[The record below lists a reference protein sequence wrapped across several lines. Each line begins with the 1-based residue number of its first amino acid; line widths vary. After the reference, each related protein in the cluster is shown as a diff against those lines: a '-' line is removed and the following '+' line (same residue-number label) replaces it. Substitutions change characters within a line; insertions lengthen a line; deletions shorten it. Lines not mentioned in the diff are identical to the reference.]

1 MSVDICK
8 KEMSYMNY
16 SYEIVTTPK
25 RIPAKIVIHTDP
37 GVVLKHWHKD
47 LELTYL
53 YKGSATFSTNGRI
66 SSIGSKELFLVNS
79 GDVHSVIDYG
89 DDVVTMITILI
100 SYNFIKDK
108 CADIDNFEFTLEEKN
123 KNIKRLKDINEE
135 IANMYIKDMEIN
147 NTPLVFVDDENSNDK
162 FHYLKIESLLYEILY
177 ILLNDFSLKKD
188 TNLELKNERNLERL
202 KIITDYIDEN
212 YKDNISLDEIAANY
226 QLSKEYLATIFKKY
240 MGITVG
246 TYLKNMR
253 LTSAYRDLMNSDYSI
268 NQLAFDNGFPNI
280 KSFINSFKEHY
291 GETPYKYTKF
301 FENN

>member
-1 MSVDICK
+1 
-8 KEMSYMNY
+8 MNY

-108 CADIDNFEFTLEEKN
+108 CPDIDNFEFTLEEKN
-123 KNIKRLKDINEE
+123 RNIKRLKDINEE

-177 ILLNDFSLKKD
+177 ILLNDFGLKKD

-212 YKDNISLDEIAANY
+212 YKDNISLDEIAVNY

-240 MGITVG
+240 VGITVG

-291 GETPYKYTKF
+291 GETPYKYKKT

>member
-1 MSVDICK
+1 
-8 KEMSYMNY
+8 MNY

-25 RIPAKIVIHTDP
+25 RIPAKIVIHTNP

-79 GDVHSVIDYG
+79 GDVHSVVDYG
-89 DDVVTMITILI
+89 NDVVTMITVLI
-100 SYNFIKDK
+100 PYNFIKDN
-108 CADIDNFEFTLEEKN
+108 CPDIDNLLFKLEGSQKSL
-123 KNIKRLKDINEE
+123 KRLKDIHEE
-135 IANMYIKDMEIN
+135 IVDMYISDMKTN
-147 NTPLVFVDDENSNDK
+147 NTPLIFVDDQNVNDK

-177 ILLNDFSLKKD
+177 ILLNDFVLKK
-188 TNLELKNERNLERL
+188 NVNIELKHERNMERL
-202 KIITDYIDEN
+202 KIITDYIDKN

-226 QLSKEYLATIFKKY
+226 QLSKEYLATIFKKH

-246 TYLKNMR
+246 TYLKNLR
-253 LTSAYRDLMNSDYSI
+253 LDAAYRDLMNSDYSI

-280 KSFINSFKEHY
+280 KSFINSFKDQY
-291 GETPYKYTKF
+291 GETPYKYKKNF
-301 FENN
+301 

>member
-1 MSVDICK
+1 
-8 KEMSYMNY
+8 MNY

-53 YKGSATFSTNGRI
+53 YKGNATFSTNGRI

-79 GDVHSVIDYG
+79 GDVHSVIEYG

-100 SYNFIKDK
+100 SHNFIKDK
-108 CADIDNFEFTLEEKN
+108 CPDIDNFEFILDGKN
-123 KNIKRLKDINEE
+123 NNIKRLKDINEE
-135 IANMYIKDMEIN
+135 IVNMYIKDMEIN
-147 NTPLVFVDDENSNDK
+147 NTPLIFVDDENSHDK
-162 FHYLKIESLLYEILY
+162 FHYLKIESLLCEILY

-188 TNLELKNERNLERL
+188 TKLELKDERNLERL

-246 TYLKNMR
+246 TYLKNLR

-280 KSFINSFKEHY
+280 KSFINNFKEHY
-291 GETPYKYTKF
+291 GETPYKYKKI
-301 FENN
+301 FENS

>member
-1 MSVDICK
+1 
-8 KEMSYMNY
+8 MNY

-108 CADIDNFEFTLEEKN
+108 CPDIDNFEFTLEEKN
-123 KNIKRLKDINEE
+123 KNFKRLKYINEE

-188 TNLELKNERNLERL
+188 TNLELKNEKNLERL
-202 KIITDYIDEN
+202 KIIIDYIDEN

-240 MGITVG
+240 IGITVG

-291 GETPYKYTKF
+291 GETPYKYKKT

>member
-1 MSVDICK
+1 MD
-8 KEMSYMNY
+8 Y

-66 SSIGSKELFLVNS
+66 FSIGSKQLFLVNS
-79 GDVHSVIDYG
+79 GDVHSVMNYG
-89 DDVVTMITILI
+89 KDTVTMITILI
-100 SYNFIKDK
+100 PYNFLKEN
-108 CADIDNFEFTLEEKN
+108 CPDIDNLEFKLEYKN
-123 KNIKRLKDINEE
+123 KNMKRLKDIHEE
-135 IANMYIKDMEIN
+135 IINMYIEDMEIN
-147 NTPLVFVDDENSNDK
+147 NTPLIFVDDENVNDK
-162 FHYLKIESLLYEILY
+162 FHYLKIESLLYEVLY
-177 ILLNDFSLKKD
+177 ILLNNFGIEKGTS
-188 TNLELKNERNLERL
+188 LELKSQRNLERL
-202 KIITDYIDEN
+202 KIITDFIDEN

-246 TYLKNMR
+246 TYLKNIR
-253 LTSAYRDLMNSDYSI
+253 LTSAYRDLMNGDYSI

-291 GETPYKYTKF
+291 GETPYKYKKN
-301 FENN
+301 FEINFS

>member
-1 MSVDICK
+1 
-8 KEMSYMNY
+8 MNY

-25 RIPAKIVIHTDP
+25 KIPAKIVIHTDP

-53 YKGSATFSTNGRI
+53 YKGSATFSTNGRA
-66 SSIGSKELFLVNS
+66 SSIESKQLFLVNS
-79 GDVHSVIDYG
+79 GDVHSVMDYG
-89 DDVVTMITILI
+89 NDVVTMITILI
-100 SYNFIKDK
+100 PYNFIKAN
-108 CADIDNFEFTLEEKN
+108 CNDIDNLLFKLEGCPKS
-123 KNIKRLKDINEE
+123 IKRLKEIHEE
-135 IANMYIKDMEIN
+135 IVNMYIKDMKIN
-147 NTPLVFVDDENSNDK
+147 DTPLIFVDDENANDK

-177 ILLNDFSLKKD
+177 ILLNDFVLKK
-188 TNLELKNERNLERL
+188 NVNIELKNERNMERL
-202 KIITDYIDEN
+202 KIITDYIDKN

-246 TYLKNMR
+246 TYLKNIR
-253 LTSAYRDLMNSDYSI
+253 LASAYRDLMNSDYSI

-291 GETPYKYTKF
+291 GETPYKYKKNF
-301 FENN
+301 

>member
-1 MSVDICK
+1 
-8 KEMSYMNY
+8 MNY

-66 SSIGSKELFLVNS
+66 SSIGRKELFLVNS
-79 GDVHSVIDYG
+79 GDVHSVIDYSN
-89 DDVVTMITILI
+89 DVVTMITILI

-108 CADIDNFEFTLEEKN
+108 CPDIDNWEFKLEGKN
-123 KNIKRLKDINEE
+123 KSIKRLKNIHEE
-135 IANMYIKDMEIN
+135 IVNLYIKDMEIN

-177 ILLNDFSLKKD
+177 ILLNDFCIKKN
-188 TNLELKNERNLERL
+188 TTTELKNERNLERL

-212 YKDNISLDEIAANY
+212 YKDNISLDEIATNY
-226 QLSKEYLATIFKKY
+226 QFSKEYLATIFKKY

-246 TYLKNMR
+246 TYLKNIR
-253 LTSAYRDLMNSDYSI
+253 LTSAYRDLMNSNYSI

-291 GETPYKYTKF
+291 GETPYKYKKN
-301 FENN
+301 FENNLY

>member
-1 MSVDICK
+1 
-8 KEMSYMNY
+8 MNY

-66 SSIGSKELFLVNS
+66 SSVGSKELFLVNS

-108 CADIDNFEFTLEEKN
+108 CPDIDNFEFTLEEKN

-291 GETPYKYTKF
+291 GETPYKYKKT